1 MNRHPRR
8 PSSLAPLASAAL
20 LASLAA
26 PALAGE
32 SLGHVADLS
41 FGPILG
47 GVPARLDLRS
57 TSPGAP
63 FALFLAAGGGPT
75 PVGPTL
81 LPLDV
86 NLALPFVLFFG
97 VTDGAGRF
105 AATLPTT
112 PGQFGAGGTG
122 LGIHVQAVVLDPSG
136 HKLPSNVET
145 TEIEPLPAPPGYLV
159 ESAPSALP
167 PGYDQLGGIAVEAAD
182 IDHDGHADLL
192 IATDFD
198 VRIWHNDGTGH
209 FTDETAARI
218 TWPGDGLTTLRVAD
232 LDLDGDVDL
241 LTAGG
246 FDDFVSLPDRLW
258 LNDAAGHF
266 TASATFPEGTG
277 LTTRLE
283 VADLNGDGW
292 PDVLA
297 ANAAETQLA
306 VPGGTNRLLFGLG
319 DAQFQE
325 SAAFTAAAWNDPT
338 TRTNAIR
345 AGDVDDDGDLD
356 LFVAAS
362 DTAGVDGFPG
372 QPNLLLLND
381 GAGAFTD
388 VSPSHLLPTLSDNSQ
403 DAQFV
408 DLDGDLDLD
417 IVVANSLFGV
427 FPADSGDV
435 YWNQGGLQGGTPGVF
450 HDDPASFLEPWT
462 DADGIRLSV
471 LTDDLDNDGDADVI
485 VTTHDLFI
493 GADQMLFLNAGGAQ
507 GGTEGVLVRQ
517 PWFDAP
523 GSGTA
528 GLGDFVCFDATAFDA
543 DHDGDRDVI
552 LCGDGVVTADPAFG
566 LITRFLRNIK
576 L

>member
-1 MNRHPRR
+1 VKLLPSRSRR
-8 PSSLAPLASAAL
+8 LAL
-20 LASLAA
+20 LACLSSLAA
-26 PALAGE
+26 PAVAGE

-41 FGPILG
+41 FGPVLG
-47 GVPARLDLRS
+47 GLPARLDLR
-57 TSPGAP
+57 TTLPGAP
-63 FALFLAAGGGPT
+63 FALFLGGAGGPT
-75 PVGPTL
+75 PVGPKL

-86 NLALPFVLFFG
+86 NLALPFVLVFG

-105 AATLPTT
+105 AATLPTA
-112 PGQFGAGGTG
+112 PGQFGAAGTG
-122 LGIHVQAVVLDPSG
+122 LAIHVQAVVLGSAN
-136 HKLPSNVET
+136 HKLASNVET
-145 TEIEPLPAPPGYLV
+145 SEIEPLPASPGYLV
-159 ESAPSALP
+159 EDGLSSLP
-167 PGYDQLGGIAVEAAD
+167 AGSDQLGGIAAEAAD

-198 VRIWHNDGTGH
+198 VRIWHNDGAGQ
-209 FTDETAARI
+209 FADETAARI
-218 TWPGDGLTTLRVAD
+218 TWPGDSLTTLRAAD
-232 LDLDGDVDL
+232 VDLDGDVDL

-246 FDDFVSLPDRLW
+246 YDDFVSLPDRLW

-266 TASATFPEGTG
+266 AASATFPEGIG

-283 VADLNGDGW
+283 VADVNGDGW

-297 ANAAETQLA
+297 ANAAENQLA
-306 VPGGTNRLLFGLG
+306 VPGGTDRLLLGLG

-325 SAAFTAAAWNDPT
+325 SAAFAAAAWNDPL

-345 AGDVDDDGDLD
+345 AGDVDGDGDLD

-362 DTAGVDGFPG
+362 DTAGVDGFLG
-372 QPNLLLLND
+372 QPNLLLQND
-381 GAGAFTD
+381 GAGGFTD
-388 VSPSHLLPTLSDNSQ
+388 VSATHLLPTLSDNSQ
-403 DAQFV
+403 DAAFV

-427 FPADSGDV
+427 APVDSGDV
-435 YWNQGGLQGGTPGVF
+435 YWNQGGKQGGPPGVF

-471 LTDDLDNDGDADVI
+471 LTDDLDSDGDADVI
-485 VTTHDLFI
+485 VTVHDLFI
-493 GADQMLFLNAGGAQ
+493 GADQMLFLNSGGAQ

-523 GSGTA
+523 GSGTS
-528 GLGDFVCFDATAFDA
+528 GLGDFVCFDAAAFDA
-543 DHDGDRDVI
+543 DHDGDHDLI
-552 LCGDGVVTADPAFG
+552 LFGDGVVTADPMFA
-566 LITRFLRNIK
+566 LVTRFLRNTK